1 LKVVCNILAT
11 YLHLRLPEVKEE
23 DISALLE
30 MAQSLP
36 THDPDVLQGPTDEEP
51 LVLKVGSVNSYLKV
65 IGELFGELFES

>member
-11 YLHLRLPEVKEE
+11 YLHLRLPGVKEE
-23 DISALLE
+23 EVTALLE
-30 MAQSLP
+30 LAQSLP
-36 THDPDVLQGPTDEEP
+36 THDADVLQGPPEEP